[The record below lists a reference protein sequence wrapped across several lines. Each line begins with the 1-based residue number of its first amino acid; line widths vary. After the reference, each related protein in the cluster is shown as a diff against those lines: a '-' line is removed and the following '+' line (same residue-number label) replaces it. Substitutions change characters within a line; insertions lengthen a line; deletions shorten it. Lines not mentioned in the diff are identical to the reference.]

1 MNNKEIIKNLRSEKI
16 SIILDTLK
24 YISENG
30 NKDIIIEVIE
40 LLRTTSDTIIRDKI
54 IAILDNLREQ
64 YCVPP
69 IIKAIENPDYKDI
82 LSILVSSCW
91 KNSLD
96 FDKYIE
102 VFTDIFIQSDFQL
115 AFDAFTVIDNFE
127 NINIQLADTCLL
139 RLENY
144 VEDIKDDK
152 KPLYFELINIIENMR
167 GNPAE

>member
-1 MNNKEIIKNLRSEKI
+1 MNNKEIIKNLRSEKT

-24 YISENG
+24 SISENG
-30 NKDIIIEVIE
+30 NKDIIVEVIE
-40 LLRTTSDTIIRDKI
+40 LLHVTSDTIIRDKI
-54 IAILDNLREQ
+54 IETLENLREQ
-64 YCVPP
+64 NCVPP

-96 FDKYIE
+96 FNKYIE
-102 VFTDIFIQSDFQL
+102 VFTDIFIRSDFQL

-127 NINIQLADTCLL
+127 NIDIQLADTCLL

-152 KPLYFELINIIENMR
+152 KPLYFELINVIENIKK
-167 GNPAE
+167 NPAK

>member
-1 MNNKEIIKNLRSEKI
+1 MNSKEIIKNLRSEKT

-24 YISENG
+24 YISEVG

-40 LLRTTSDTIIRDKI
+40 LLQATSDTIIRDKI
-54 IAILDNLREQ
+54 IEILENLREQ
-64 YCVPP
+64 DCVPP

-96 FDKYIE
+96 FKEYIE
-102 VFTDIFIQSDFQL
+102 VFTDVFIQFDFQL

-127 NINIQLADTCLL
+127 NIDIQLADTCLL

-152 KPLYFELINIIENMR
+152 KPLYFELINVIENIKK
-167 GNPAE
+167 NPAK

>member
-1 MNNKEIIKNLRSEKI
+1 MIDKEIIKNLRSKKT

-54 IAILDNLREQ
+54 IEILDNLREQ

-69 IIKAIENPDYKDI
+69 IIKAIENSDYKDI

-127 NINIQLADTCLL
+127 DIDIQLADNCLL
-139 RLENY
+139 RLENS
-144 VEDIKDDK
+144 VEDITDDK
-152 KPLYFELINIIENMR
+152 KPLYFELINIIENIKE
-167 GNPAE
+167 NPAE

>member
-1 MNNKEIIKNLRSEKI
+1 MIDKEIIKNLRSKKT

-54 IAILDNLREQ
+54 IEILDNLREQ

-69 IIKAIENPDYKDI
+69 IIKAIENSDYKDI

-96 FDKYIE
+96 FNKYIE
-102 VFTDIFIQSDFQL
+102 VFIDIFIQSDFQL

-127 NINIQLADTCLL
+127 DIDIQLADNCLL
-139 RLENY
+139 RLENS
-144 VEDIKDDK
+144 VEDITDDK
-152 KPLYFELINIIENMR
+152 KPLYFELINIIENIKE
-167 GNPAE
+167 NPAE

>member
-1 MNNKEIIKNLRSEKI
+1 MNNKEIIKNLRSEKT

-54 IAILDNLREQ
+54 IEILDNLREQ

-127 NINIQLADTCLL
+127 NIDIQLADTCLL

-144 VEDIKDDK
+144 VEDITNDK
-152 KPLYFELINIIENMR
+152 KPLYFELINVIENMIK
-167 GNPAE
+167 NPAE